1 MAGSV
6 TACGDGTRTR
16 HQVGREPPQ
25 IASAQSGLPQAGC
38 PRSASGNRSH
48 PIVDVCSEEQVF
60 RELHWLVG
68 AAVAL
73 AEPAVRLFRV

>member
-1 MAGSV
+1 VAGSV

-16 HQVGREPPQ
+16 RQVGREPPQ
-25 IASAQSGLPQAGC
+25 IASARSGLPQAGC
-38 PRSASGNRSH
+38 PRTASGNRSH
-48 PIVDVCSEEQVF
+48 PIVDVCPEEQVF
-60 RELHWLVG
+60 RELHRPVG